1 MKNEKIIRRGS
12 EMVECVVAFSIFQ
25 KMQTVNGKIRI
36 LLKFIDR
43 KKSFAYIDKMNK
55 SVKQINLLKQMTR

>member
-1 MKNEKIIRRGS
+1 
-12 EMVECVVAFSIFQ
+12 MVECVVAFSIFQ